1 MKAMTEKKQ
10 DEMEKELNR
19 RSIGPIIGA
28 LFLNP
33 GSISYLLSKWR
44 LRKHYQKKKEQEE
57 SE

>member
-1 MKAMTEKKQ
+1 MSEKKQ